1 MDNEL
6 LTDEMVA
13 RMLERQERM
22 CEVVDLLTEQVLEM
36 KAVVD
41 ELCAQ
46 VGMVPVRRLELVE

>member
-6 LTDEMVA
+6 LTDEMIA

-46 VGMVPVRRLELVE
+46 VGMVPVRHLELVE